1 VARVADSL
9 DLMVERL
16 TDVETAW
23 SVGTFGAIAEFSR
36 DAAEAAIQNSNAKA
50 TWVVTARGGVRVEAH
65 EGMRPIATESLTAQ
79 SWNQRVAF
87 CLPESACA
95 MSGRTVL
102 TEIGRDQDALR
113 EEDRGALLFDL
124 GLGTLQLDA
133 CVRTGDAALIVELQ
147 RWVGQSLFASG
158 NGALA
163 AILAVNPHRVF
174 LSRVGRVEVFQPIPP
189 PDGKSPDGPHTH
201 VLPRLLRHNRTH
213 AATES
218 LPQGWIPCAHFYPP
232 HPARNALGQ
241 SHAFRTDRHTAFQKL
256 LGRYG
261 DQHAIDV
268 KRRIEEAVA
277 AGKPPSC
284 IATPADRFARATVR
298 IALRQL
304 RASAPNSR
312 VLPAWLSVHD
322 HFEPDELNDSV
333 GEHPCTG

>member
-1 VARVADSL
+1 VIPVADCL
-9 DLMVERL
+9 DLIVERL

-23 SVGTFGAIAEFSR
+23 SIGTFGAIAEFSR
-36 DAAEAAIQNSNAKA
+36 DAAEASIQDRNASA
-50 TWVVTARGGVRVEAH
+50 AWVVTVRGGIRIEAH
-65 EGMRPIATESLTAQ
+65 ESTRPIATESLTAQ
-79 SWNQRVAF
+79 SWNQRVAL

-95 MSGRTVL
+95 MSSRTVL

-113 EEDRGALLFDL
+113 EEVRGALLFDL

-133 CVRTGDAALIVELQ
+133 CVRTDDAALIVELR
-147 RWVGQSLFASG
+147 RWVGQSLFASD
-158 NGALA
+158 NDAMA

-218 LPQGWIPCAHFYPP
+218 LPQGWVPCAHFYPP

-241 SHAFRTDRHTAFQKL
+241 SHAFQTGRHTAFQKL
-256 LGRYG
+256 LARYG
-261 DQHAIDV
+261 DQHVIDL
-268 KRRIEEAVA
+268 KRRVEEAVA
-277 AGKPPSC
+277 AGKPPCC
-284 IATPADRFARATVR
+284 IATLADRSARATVR
-298 IALRQL
+298 VALRQL
-304 RASAPNSR
+304 RESAPNSL
-312 VLPAWLSVHD
+312 VLPAWLSFHD